1 MGFRRLEFISFPNAP
16 YAPGCGAAAGVRG
29 EERPLMIVFFVN
41 RRLAFGSKC
50 TRARHIQKLESLGI
64 THVIDVRNYA
74 GKKLLKF
81 KTIRLNFKDDARPRP
96 MWFYSRALRFYE
108 KALKHAN
115 SKVYVMCR
123 AGRRRSANMTYFLLR
138 ASGVGPRKAEATIRR
153 ARPCVQI
160 VRAYRLS
167 GEQFLKTMNRTEEE

>member
-1 MGFRRLEFISFPNAP
+1 
-16 YAPGCGAAAGVRG
+16 
-29 EERPLMIVFFVN
+29 MIVFFVN
-41 RRLAFGSKC
+41 KRLAFGSKA
-50 TRARHIQKLESLGI
+50 RLARHIEKLESLGI
-64 THVIDVRNYA
+64 THVIDVRNYV
-74 GKKLLKF
+74 GKKLRRF

-96 MWFYSRALRFYE
+96 MWFYARALRFYE
-108 KALKHAN
+108 KALKHPN

-138 ASGVGPRKAEATIRR
+138 ASGVGPRKAEATICR

-167 GEQFLKTMNRTEEE
+167 GEQFLKRMNRTEEE